1 MPKFALPIKSLLM
14 KRTVVLLFVSL
25 VAFSCG
31 HSVSD
36 EDLAKLNGY
45 WEIEEAILADGSKKE
60 YTVNP
65 TIDYFELKGKEGFRK
80 KVMPQFDGTYRVNDL
95 SEKIAIVKENGKT
108 YISYT
113 TEYAKWKE
121 ELLELDDKELV
132 VKNQHDIEYHY
143 KKPQPFSVK

>member
-1 MPKFALPIKSLLM
+1 MKKSI
-14 KRTVVLLFVSL
+14 VFLFVSFIAL
-25 VAFSCG
+25 SCG
-31 HSVSD
+31 HTVSD
-36 EDLAKLNGY
+36 ADLAKLNGY
-45 WEIEEAILADGSKKE
+45 WEIEEAIMADGEAKE
-60 YTVNP
+60 YKVNP

-95 SEKIAIVKENGKT
+95 SEKIAIVNENGKT

-121 ELLELDDKELV
+121 ELLELDEEHLV
-132 VKNQHDIEYHY
+132 VKNQHNIEYHY

>member
-1 MPKFALPIKSLLM
+1 MKKSI
-14 KRTVVLLFVSL
+14 VLLFVSL

-31 HSVSD
+31 HSISD
-36 EDLAKLNGY
+36 EDLTKLNGY
-45 WEIEEAILADGSKKE
+45 WEIEEAIMADGEAKE
-60 YTVNP
+60 YKVNP

-95 SEKIAIVKENGKT
+95 SEKITVVKENGKT

-121 ELLELDDKELV
+121 ELLELDDEHLV

-143 KKPQPFSVK
+143 KKPQPFSIK

>member
-1 MPKFALPIKSLLM
+1 M
-14 KRTVVLLFVSL
+14 KKTVVLLFVAL
-25 VAFSCG
+25 ITFSCG

-45 WEIEEAILADGSKKE
+45 WEIEEAVMADGTAKE

-65 TIDYFELKGKEGFRK
+65 TIDYFELKGKTGFRK

-95 SEKIAIVKENGKT
+95 SEKIAIVKEEGKT

-132 VKNQHDIEYHY
+132 VKNQHDIVYHY
-143 KKPQPFSVK
+143 KKPKPFSIK

>member
-1 MPKFALPIKSLLM
+1 M
-14 KRTVVLLFVSL
+14 KKTVVLLFVAL

-31 HSVSD
+31 HTVSD

-45 WEIEEAILADGSKKE
+45 WEIEEAVMADGSAKE

-80 KVMPQFDGTYRVNDL
+80 KVMPQFDGSYRVNDL
-95 SEKIAIVKENGKT
+95 SEKIAIVKKDGKT
-108 YISYT
+108 YISYA

-132 VKNQHDIEYHY
+132 VKNQHDIVYHY
-143 KKPQPFSVK
+143 KRPKPFSVK